1 MALVASMTV
10 ESISIHTPARGV
22 TYTWGKWKRIRKISI
37 HTPAR
42 GVTDTTTN
50 TNDSTTDFNPHSRE
64 GSDILYRYNGSC
76 HIISIHT
83 PARGV
88 TAILSKNC
96 KHFYFICTT
105 IEPNHKQTRRP
116 GTALIHKSNK
126 FVYLFGASLPA
137 FLCLLAVRTYPKRSM
152 SDLRQLLCPLPNALP
167 LSDTY
172 FQDNKTADC
181 QPSHR

>member
-1 MALVASMTV
+1 MSPSFSRLLF
-10 ESISIHTPARGV
+10 
-22 TYTWGKWKRIRKISI
+22 Y
-37 HTPAR
+37 
-42 GVTDTTTN
+42 
-50 TNDSTTDFNPHSRE
+50 FNPHSRE
-64 GSDILYRYNGSC
+64 GSDQSWVNVGMALKQ
-76 HIISIHT
+76 ISIHT

>member
-1 MALVASMTV
+1 MPYFCLLWQKT
-10 ESISIHTPARGV
+10 ISIHTPARGV
-22 TYTWGKWKRIRKISI
+22 TLAHNVALVMTE
-37 HTPAR
+37 T
-42 GVTDTTTN
+42 
-50 TNDSTTDFNPHSRE
+50 
-64 GSDILYRYNGSC
+64 
-76 HIISIHT
+76 ISIHT

-152 SDLRQLLCPLPNALP
+152 SDLRQLLCPSPNALP